1 MDERELY
8 KLVCEERFD
17 DLQKTTKEILGVLKG
32 TNDKP
37 GLCER
42 VRKVEERQE
51 VIWSGFKKVLSGFI
65 ALLTIVLTQVVIWFR
80 EKWGT

>member
-32 TNDKP
+32 TNDKA

-51 VIWSGFKKVLSGFI
+51 VIWSGFKKVIGGFI
-65 ALLTIVLTQVVIWFR
+65 ALLTIVLSQFVIWFR
-80 EKWGT
+80 EKWGG